1 MVANSSGHRG
11 AATALIA
18 MLVVLLVIAA
28 ILLFLWL
35 GRDEGSPAASPSS
48 GVPAPSA
55 TLNAD
60 LLGNRLTVLVIGTDV
75 NASRAAAGQ
84 TANTDSLI
92 VASINA
98 DQSEMTLVSLP
109 RDMTDIPM
117 PDGTTWQRKINA
129 IESETDIDTLVG
141 AVSKL
146 VGAPIDYHVQVD
158 MDDLAALVDAVH
170 GVDVDPA
177 TALRDPKVNLDIPA
191 GAQTLQGEQALA
203 YARTRVDTDYGR
215 AARQQEV
222 LLDIVSKLVSP
233 ETDVDVASLL
243 SGLDSLDTDLPL
255 DDLSTLI
262 EIARRAQSAHVTRQV
277 LEPPEF
283 ITFEGDR
290 GDGRGYILEPD
301 IDAIRAFVAE
311 HLAD

>member
-1 MVANSSGHRG
+1 MSAQPVRRGSGTTAFVAVVVI
-11 AATALIA
+11 L
-18 MLVVLLVIAA
+18 LVVVA

-35 GRDEGSPAASPSS
+35 GRDEGSPAATPSS

-75 NASRAAAGQ
+75 NASRAAAGE

-92 VASINA
+92 LASISG
-98 DQSEMTLVSLP
+98 DQSEMTLISLP

-129 IESETDIDTLVG
+129 IESETDIDTLAG

-146 VGAPIDYHVQVD
+146 AGVPIDYHVQVD

-170 GVDVDPA
+170 GVNVDPA

-191 GAQTLQGEQALA
+191 GPQMLDGATALA

-222 LLDIVSKLVSP
+222 LLEIVSKLDSS
-233 ETDVDVASLL
+233 EADVDVASLL
-243 SGLDSLDTDLPL
+243 SGLDSLETDLPL
-255 DDLSTLI
+255 DDLPTLM
-262 EIARRAQSAHVTRQV
+262 EIARRAQSADATRQV
-277 LEPPEF
+277 LEPPDF

-301 IDAIRAFVAE
+301 IDAIRAYVAE
-311 HLAD
+311 HLSD

>member
-1 MVANSSGHRG
+1 MSRQQRRRG
-11 AATALIA
+11 VPAALIA
-18 MLVVLLVIAA
+18 VLAVLLVVVAA
-28 ILLFLWL
+28 LLFLWL
-35 GRDEGSPAASPSS
+35 RGDEGAPAAPPSS
-48 GVPAPSA
+48 GALAASA
-55 TLNAD
+55 TFNAD
-60 LLGNRLTVLVIGTDV
+60 LLGTRLTVLVIGTDV
-75 NASRAAAGQ
+75 NASRAAAGE

-92 VASINA
+92 LASISG
-98 DQSEMTLVSLP
+98 DQSAMTVISLP

-129 IESETDIDTLVG
+129 IESEADIDTLVG

-146 VGAPIDYHVQVD
+146 IGVPIDYHVQVD
-158 MDDLAALVDAVH
+158 MDDLAALMDAVH
-170 GVDVDPA
+170 GVEVDPA

-191 GAQTLQGEQALA
+191 GPQTLDGPTALA

-222 LLDIVSKLVSP
+222 LLDIVSKLVSS
-233 ETDVDVASLL
+233 ETDVDVAPLL
-243 SGLDSLDTDLPL
+243 SGLDSLETDLPL

-262 EIARRAQSAHVTRQV
+262 EIGRRAQSADATRQV

-283 ITFEGDR
+283 ITFGGDR

-301 IDAIRAFVAE
+301 IDAIRAFAQQ
-311 HLAD
+311 HIGSD